1 MKSSMIRTDAV
12 TKSSENHSNPANRA
26 YVSVPPVMKSK
37 EKDKF
42 KEKEFE
48 VGEIPANPYMN
59 VKDVSEL
66 PMMGTSI
73 SKRDKGPPQ
82 AESKGTAYNFVAP
95 IERSGTVN
103 ELVERIL
110 DSDVTLK
117 TSELLSAAK
126 PIREELKARISQ
138 QKVPAKTLK
147 SSQVKS
153 QFEGIGF
160 DSDTIDVQALPAATW
175 EKVDTVKSNNGETV
189 SAYVVGDVVLQYLE
203 ALAPDEKPKQIVV
216 ASDSQSLR
224 SIYPLLNGRM
234 HIECLLDSGSQIV
247 SISQDKAEKTG
258 LVWDPDV
265 VIYMQSANKGLD
277 KSLGLARNVP
287 FLFGDMT
294 VLLQVH
300 VIRSPA
306 YDVLLGRPFDTL
318 LQTQIQN
325 FSDGRQIVTLKDPM
339 TSRRLTI
346 PTFARGTAAILT
358 KRPPN
363 VEIIDEPDEQKKA
376 AGEDSGTISKVQG
389 FLLTSMS

>member
-1 MKSSMIRTDAV
+1 MIRTKAAP
-12 TKSSENHSNPANRA
+12 KSSESDSIPANRA
-26 YVSVPPVMKSK
+26 YVSIPPIKNKSIEK
-37 EKDKF
+37 EKLD
-42 KEKEFE
+42 EREFD
-48 VGEIPANPYMN
+48 VGGIPANPYMN

-66 PMMGTSI
+66 PVLGTST
-73 SKRDKGPPQ
+73 SVSLGNRSPPHI
-82 AESKGTAYNFVAP
+82 ESKEPSYNFIAP

-110 DSDVTLK
+110 DSNVTLK

-126 PIREELKARISQ
+126 PIREELKARVSQ

-147 SSQVKS
+147 SNRIQS
-153 QFEGIGF
+153 QFEGIEF
-160 DSDTIDVQALPAATW
+160 DSDAIDVQALPAATW
-175 EKVDTVKSNNGETV
+175 EKIETVKSNNGETV

-203 ALAPDEKPKQIVV
+203 ALAPEEKPKQIVV

-234 HIECLLDSGSQIV
+234 HLECLLDSGSQIV

-258 LVWDPDV
+258 LVWDPDI

-277 KSLGLARNVP
+277 RSLGLARNVP
-287 FLFGDMT
+287 FLFCDMT

-306 YDVLLGRPFDTL
+306 YDVLLGRPFDTI

-325 FSDGRQIVTLKDPM
+325 FADGRQIVTLTDPM
-339 TSRRLTI
+339 TTRRLTI
-346 PTFARGTAAILT
+346 PTFARGTAAIMT
-358 KRPPN
+358 KRPPDVDISEKPN
-363 VEIIDEPDEQKKA
+363 EKKVA
-376 AGEDSGTISKVQG
+376 DEDSETKPKVQG
-389 FLLTSMS
+389 FLLTSMN